1 VINRITGSTWEVPEY
16 FWSGDMYVTIRVRMD
31 VALSLQRREPP
42 KGAARELLE
51 AAQELGVSL
60 EPIHPRTED
69 PHLAPYFSIDVG
81 DTAAADQAI
90 KRFQRCGAV
99 EGAYLKPHEEAP

>member
-60 EPIHPRTED
+60 EPIHPRTKD

-90 KRFQRCGAV
+90 ERFQRCEAV